1 MYEMAAFMSAFTIV
15 YYLILGNDINL
26 VYLRIIDILIGF
38 IVSFGITFILF
49 RHTNEIKLSNTYINL
64 LPKFKNLSNSVI
76 EGGFT
81 IEQNAI
87 SNSLTNYH
95 NTIIQSDRRKGLKR
109 YLEIYKNLHDI
120 SSLLSNLKAYS
131 DSTDIST
138 TKDALISDINI
149 ISTRF
154 EMIEKRVNKLPYYF
168 YDNMEDRI
176 LSQDSKIRFLL
187 LEIAKKQDKIISQ
200 SDLLIR

>member
-1 MYEMAAFMSAFTIV
+1 
-15 YYLILGNDINL
+15 
-26 VYLRIIDILIGF
+26 
-38 IVSFGITFILF
+38 
-49 RHTNEIKLSNTYINL
+49 
-64 LPKFKNLSNSVI
+64 
-76 EGGFT
+76 
-81 IEQNAI
+81 
-87 SNSLTNYH
+87 H

-131 DSTDIST
+131 DSTDINT
-138 TKDALISDINI
+138 TKDALNSDINI